1 MKVETFAQAY
11 EIAQKLN
18 RPYPWAKVGREIDEA
33 FLVLPDSEIEGTR
46 PVRVEKTDGRALL
59 LSRFDREL
67 SAPFVH
73 GSWHEVSL

>member
-46 PVRVEKTDGRALL
+46 PVRVEKTDGSARI
-59 LSRFDREL
+59 LSRLDWDL
-67 SAPFVH
+67 CQPFYEDGVC
-73 GSWHEVSL
+73 EVSL

>member
-11 EIAQKLN
+11 EIAQGFDV
-18 RPYPWAKVGREIDEA
+18 PYPWAKVGREIDDA
-33 FLVLPDSEIEGTR
+33 FLVLPDSEIEGVQ
-46 PVRVEKTDGRALL
+46 PCRVEKTDGSALL